1 MRFFLGIDGGQSST
15 TALIGDETGRI
26 RGRGEGGP
34 CNHAAAEEGR
44 KRLEKAIG
52 ESVGA
57 ARAQAQ
63 LSSDVRFA
71 AACCGMSGGAEDKR
85 AILESI
91 LPADELIVT
100 TDAAIALAGAT
111 PSGRGIIVIAGTGS
125 MAFARNQVGD
135 TTRAG
140 GWGYLFGDE
149 GSAFDIARQA
159 LRAALRMEEGWGP
172 ATVLREKLLEAG
184 GAAGANE
191 LMHQFYGPDW
201 PRDRIASLAPL
212 VDGAAETGDRVA
224 AEILHYAASQL
235 AMLVS
240 AVRPLVC
247 QADVATQVAFAG
259 GVFRSLL
266 LRERFRDLMELEPRT
281 ECMPAMRSAAEGAL
295 LEALRSAG
303 LAAG

>member
-26 RGRGEGGP
+26 VGRGEGGP

-44 KRLEKAIG
+44 KRLERAIG
-52 ESVGA
+52 ESVEA
-57 ARAQAQ
+57 ARADAG
-63 LSSDVRFA
+63 LDIPVRFA

-91 LPADELIVT
+91 LSADELIVT
-100 TDAAIALAGAT
+100 TDAAIALAGGT

-125 MAFARNQVGD
+125 MAFARNQAGE
-135 TTRAG
+135 TARAG

-149 GSAFDIARQA
+149 GSAFDLARQA
-159 LRAALRMEEGWGP
+159 LRAALRMEEGWGS

-184 GAAGANE
+184 NAGSANE
-191 LMHQFYGPDW
+191 LMHRFYAPDW

-212 VDGAAETGDRVA
+212 VDAAAEAGDRVA
-224 AEILHYAASQL
+224 AEVLHYGALQL
-235 AMLVS
+235 AMLAS

-247 QADVATQVAFAG
+247 EADTVTQVAYAG
-259 GVFRSLL
+259 GVFRSRL
-266 LRERFRDLMELEPRT
+266 LRERFRELVELEPRT
-281 ECMPAMRSAAEGAL
+281 ECMPAMRSPAEGAL
-295 LEALRSAG
+295 LEALRSGAVS
-303 LAAG
+303 